1 MSENKSTKTQNAAIN
16 TAAPAKAKAPVKAA
30 NKKAAAQ
37 FVSTPLD
44 RLLWLCA
51 IVLVG
56 GAIFGNFYY
65 TQHIVIDESSLGR
78 LGRTAIVIA
87 VIIAGL
93 AVTLFTNKGHAL
105 LTFARE
111 AYVELRKVV
120 WPTRQEA
127 VQTTIIVFVGVCVV
141 SLFLYLCDLVFLQVV
156 KAITL

>member
-16 TAAPAKAKAPVKAA
+16 TAAPVKAKAPVKAA

-78 LGRTAIVIA
+78 FGRTAIVIA

>member
-78 LGRTAIVIA
+78 FGRTAIVIA
-87 VIIAGL
+87 VIVAGL

>member
-1 MSENKSTKTQNAAIN
+1 MSENKTKTQTAAVN
-16 TAAPAKAKAPVKAA
+16 TAAASKVKAPAKTA

-37 FVSTPLD
+37 FVSTPLNH
-44 RLLWLCA
+44 LLWLCA
-51 IVLVG
+51 IVLVA

-65 TQHIVIDESSLGR
+65 TQHIVVDESSLGR
-78 LGRTAIVIA
+78 FGRTALVIA
-87 VIIAGL
+87 VIVAGL
-93 AVTLFTNKGHAL
+93 AITLFTNKGHAL
-105 LTFARE
+105 LIFARE

>member
-1 MSENKSTKTQNAAIN
+1 MSENKSTKTQTAAIN
-16 TAAPAKAKAPVKAA
+16 TAAPAKAKAPAKTA

-44 RLLWLCA
+44 RFFFFCA

-78 LGRTAIVIA
+78 FGRTAIVIA

>member
-44 RLLWLCA
+44 RLLWLCS

-78 LGRTAIVIA
+78 FGRTAIVIA

>member
-78 LGRTAIVIA
+78 FGRTAIVIA

-120 WPTRQEA
+120 WPTSQEA

>member
-1 MSENKSTKTQNAAIN
+1 MPASN
-16 TAAPAKAKAPVKAA
+16 TGRRSSAERLPPNVPSLPQAHAP
-30 NKKAAAQ
+30 
-37 FVSTPLD
+37 S
-44 RLLWLCA
+44 
-51 IVLVG
+51 
-56 GAIFGNFYY
+56 AIFGNFYY

-78 LGRTAIVIA
+78 FGRTAIVIA

>member
-65 TQHIVIDESSLGR
+65 TQHIVIDESSLR
-78 LGRTAIVIA
+78 RFGRTAIVIA

>member
-78 LGRTAIVIA
+78 FGRTAVVIA

>member
-78 LGRTAIVIA
+78 FGRTSIVIA

>member
-78 LGRTAIVIA
+78 FGRTAIVIS

-93 AVTLFTNKGHAL
+93 AVTLFTNNGHAL

>member
-44 RLLWLCA
+44 RLLWLCV

-78 LGRTAIVIA
+78 FGRTAIVIA

-141 SLFLYLCDLVFLQVV
+141 SFFLYLCDLVFLQVV

>member
-1 MSENKSTKTQNAAIN
+1 MSENKSTKTQNAATN

-78 LGRTAIVIA
+78 FGRTAIVIA

>member
-78 LGRTAIVIA
+78 FGRTAIVIA

-105 LTFARE
+105 LIFARE

>member
-78 LGRTAIVIA
+78 FGRTAIVIA

>member
-30 NKKAAAQ
+30 NKKVAAQ

-78 LGRTAIVIA
+78 FGRTAIVIA

>member
-78 LGRTAIVIA
+78 FGRTAIVIA

-120 WPTRQEA
+120 
-127 VQTTIIVFVGVCVV
+127 
-141 SLFLYLCDLVFLQVV
+141 
-156 KAITL
+156 

>member
-65 TQHIVIDESSLGR
+65 TQYIVIDESSLGR
-78 LGRTAIVIA
+78 FGRTAIVIA

>member
-37 FVSTPLD
+37 FDSTPLD

-78 LGRTAIVIA
+78 FGRTAIVIA

>member
-30 NKKAAAQ
+30 NKKAVAQ

-78 LGRTAIVIA
+78 FGRTAIVIA

>member
-1 MSENKSTKTQNAAIN
+1 MSENKSTKTQTAAIN
-16 TAAPAKAKAPVKAA
+16 TAAPAKAKAPAKTA

-78 LGRTAIVIA
+78 FGRTAIVIA

-93 AVTLFTNKGHAL
+93 AAFRSYRYRYRCNYCRSCSYSVYQQRSCFID
-105 LTFARE
+105 FC
-111 AYVELRKVV
+111 
-120 WPTRQEA
+120 P
-127 VQTTIIVFVGVCVV
+127 
-141 SLFLYLCDLVFLQVV
+141 
-156 KAITL
+156 

>member
-16 TAAPAKAKAPVKAA
+16 TAAPAKTKAPVKAA

-78 LGRTAIVIA
+78 FGRTAIVIA